1 MSQVYSTRFFAS
13 HAGTAASYTVPDGC
27 TAVIR
32 TITAFNASVLAPE
45 TAAVV
50 LTDLDVTIWQNLLT
64 PGPPDVPNES
74 SVVNC
79 RVVLRA
85 GESIHNIAGS
95 DIDMTVSGYE
105 LTAASS

>member
-1 MSQVYSTRFFAS
+1 MSQVYSQRFFAS
-13 HAGTAASYTVPDGC
+13 HAGTAATYTVPDGC

-32 TITAFNASVLAPE
+32 AITAFNASVLAPE

-50 LTDLDVTIWQNLLT
+50 LTDLDVTIWQDLLS
-64 PGPPDVPNES
+64 PGDAS